1 MNNNS
6 NSKKTAFITGI
17 AGQDGSYLAEFLTE
31 KGYRVFG
38 LVRDTSPEKNP
49 NIKDL
54 ITAGKITLIQGDMKD
69 CDSIIRAFEQVNQT
83 NERDGAGP
91 IDEVYNLAAQTDYM
105 TSFAKPGETFDLNYQ
120 GVGYVVDAAMKCN
133 PSVRIFQASS
143 SEMYGEALPPQSE
156 TTPFKPI
163 SPYGEAKLKA
173 HNEFVVGY
181 RQKYDLYICSG
192 ILFNHE
198 SPRRQER
205 YVTRK
210 ITSSLARI
218 KLGLQETL
226 ELGNIDA
233 RRDWGFSGDYVRA
246 MWLILQEQKADDYV
260 IASGA
265 SHTVREFVNAAA
277 SALDMQL
284 TWEGKDIKEVARDT
298 TGTVRVRINEKFYRP
313 IDTHFTCGEPAKL
326 MARTGWKPQTT
337 FEELVSMMAQS
348 DLEKAQAEIETV
360 QKGAENIT

>member
-1 MNNNS
+1 MNNKENK
-6 NSKKTAFITGI
+6 NYKTAFITGI
-17 AGQDGSYLAEFLTE
+17 AGQDGSYLAEFLVG
-31 KGYRVFG
+31 KGYQIFG

-54 ITAGKITLIQGDMKD
+54 ITAGKIALIQGDMTD
-69 CDSIIRAFEQVNQT
+69 RDSITCAFEQVTRECQEIKDDKT
-83 NERDGAGP
+83 GSSRP

-133 PSVRIFQASS
+133 PVVRIFQASS
-143 SEMYGEALPPQSE
+143 SEMFGEALPPQSE
-156 TTPFKPI
+156 MTPFKPI

-181 RQKYDLYICSG
+181 REKYGLYICSG

-218 KLGLQETL
+218 KLGLQEVL

-246 MWLILQEQKADDYV
+246 MWSILQESKPDDYV
-260 IASGA
+260 IASGV
-265 SHTVREFVNAAA
+265 SHTVRDFVNAAA

-284 TWEGKDIKEVARDT
+284 TWEGEGIHEVARDT
-298 TGTVRVRINEKFYRP
+298 AGAIRVRVNEKFYRP
-313 IDTHFTCGEPAKL
+313 IDTHFTCGDPAKL
-326 MARTGWKPQTT
+326 MTRTGWKPQTT
-337 FEELVSMMAQS
+337 FEELVCMMAKS
-348 DLEKAQAEIETV
+348 DLEKAQ
-360 QKGAENIT
+360 